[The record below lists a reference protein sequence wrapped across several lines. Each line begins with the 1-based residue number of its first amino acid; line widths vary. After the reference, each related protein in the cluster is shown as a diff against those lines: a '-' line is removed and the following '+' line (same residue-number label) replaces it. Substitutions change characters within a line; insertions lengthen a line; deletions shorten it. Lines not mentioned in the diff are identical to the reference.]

1 MLTVN
6 RKTKWQRN
14 AGLTFASAVLRSWPQ
29 MTNMINKLTSLKAIL
44 RKGNWM
50 DSQGEGMKSWTFVA
64 SQWRIFPVWR
74 ERWTEEMNLK
84 TGRVPMKVE
93 NSSKTYKSANEGRA
107 PERSFCRDVERWL
120 EVESDRRLVKGS
132 RRCMTLLGG
141 LTESRLCDA
150 VEVVLLWNLRK
161 TSF

>member
-50 DSQGEGMKSWTFVA
+50 DSQGEGMKSLNFCCFTMKNF
-64 SQWRIFPVWR
+64 SGLK
-74 ERWTEEMNLK
+74 RWTEEMNLK